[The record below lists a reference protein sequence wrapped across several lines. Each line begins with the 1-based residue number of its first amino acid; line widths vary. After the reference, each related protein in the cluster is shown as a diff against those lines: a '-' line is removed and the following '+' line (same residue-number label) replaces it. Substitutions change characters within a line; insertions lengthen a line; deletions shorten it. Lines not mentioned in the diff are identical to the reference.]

1 MDISG
6 YIEQATARLQAE
18 AGRFMILKESI
29 LKLPSSDKR
38 NALLSTQNNLEQRVL
53 QLLSKGQAFKEAAS
67 FKGLDALKMFTP
79 DRINQLKTLS
89 SDAARTISEIQTHK
103 AAVATATS
111 DPSLNSTTQSSF
123 GAVTVPPLVRLA
135 VGVAAVAFAVN
146 WVRRETRRR
155 TR

>member
-1 MDISG
+1 MDING

-18 AGRFMILKESI
+18 AGRFLILKEAI
-29 LKLPSSDKR
+29 LKLPSSDR
-38 NALLSTQNNLEQRVL
+38 RSSLLSTQNNLEQRVL
-53 QLLSKGQAFKEAAS
+53 QLMSKAAAFKEAAS

-89 SDAARTISEIQTHK
+89 SDAARTIAEIQTHK
-103 AAVATATS
+103 AAVASATS
-111 DPSLNSTTQSSF
+111 NPSLNTAATS
-123 GAVTVPPLVRLA
+123 GAVTVQPLVKIAL
-135 VGVAAVAFAVN
+135 GVAAVAFAVN